1 MYIKAMFDQGA
12 LPVLERCVSFFEQR
26 NRVLANNI
34 ANVDT
39 PNYLRRD
46 LPVAEFQAQLA
57 KAIEDRART
66 NPRVFNFEASRNI
79 QPNAL
84 GGVDARAIIDP
95 LQGDQFLR
103 HDGNNV
109 NIDQE
114 MAELAKNNLLHSTM
128 TQILV
133 KEFHMLSEA
142 ISEKITG

>member
-12 LPVLERCVSFFEQR
+12 MPVLEKCISFYEQR
-26 NRVLANNI
+26 NRVLVNNI
-34 ANVDT
+34 ANADT

-57 KAIEDRART
+57 KAIEQRAAT
-66 NPRVFNFEASRNI
+66 NPRIFNFEASGNL

-84 GGVDARAIIDP
+84 GGVSARTIIDP
-95 LQGDQFLR
+95 LGRNQFLR

-114 MAELAKNNLLHSTM
+114 MAELAKNDLMHSTM

-133 KEFHMLSEA
+133 KEFGMMSTA
-142 ISEKITG
+142 ISEKVGR

>member
-12 LPVLERCVSFFEQR
+12 MPVLERCISFYEQR

-34 ANVDT
+34 ANFDT

-57 KAIEDRART
+57 KAIEQRAAT
-66 NPRVFNFEASRNI
+66 NPRVFRFEGSANI

-84 GGVDARAIIDP
+84 GGVNAQAIIDP
-95 LQGDQFLR
+95 LARDQFLR

-114 MAELAKNNLLHSTM
+114 MSELAKNNLLHSTM

-133 KEFHMLSEA
+133 KEFKMLSTA
-142 ISEKITG
+142 ISGVVK